1 MNRKIVQADRMK
13 EVYLSGIRKIVSRA
27 NELQKQGRDIIHF
40 DLGEPDF
47 DTPEYIK
54 KATINAIE
62 EGKVHYPP
70 IAGIEE
76 LKQSISRKLNNDNGL
91 NYTPEE
97 IIVTAGVAQGMF
109 ASILCFLNQGEEIL
123 IPDPGYLSYIYIPK
137 IAQGVVNTYTLK
149 EENNFQI
156 DFKEIEEKITEKT
169 KIIVLISPN
178 NPTGSI
184 LERETLE
191 KVAEIAQKNNMLVIS
206 DEIYEK
212 LIYDD
217 YKNYSIAALP
227 GMKER
232 TIILNGFS
240 KYYAMTGWRL
250 GYMAADKSL
259 IDPMVRFCFYNTTSA
274 NSFVQWGAITGL
286 EGDNTPSEEMRAEYQ
301 KRRDYLVE
309 NINKIDKLSC
319 LKPTGAFYVFVN
331 ISKTGM
337 DGEAFANLLLEKE
350 GIATVPGINFG
361 EQGKDFIRIS
371 YATSF
376 EDIVKAIPRIKKA
389 VEEL

>member
-1 MNRKIVQADRMK
+1 MNKKIVQADRMK
-13 EVYLSGIRKIVSRA
+13 DVYLSGIRKIVSRA

-54 KATINAIE
+54 KATITAME

-70 IAGIEE
+70 IAGIDE
-76 LKQSISRKLNNDNGL
+76 LKQSISKKLKIDNGL
-91 NYTPEE
+91 NYVPEE
-97 IIVTAGVAQGMF
+97 IIVTTGVAQGMF
-109 ASILCFLNQGEEIL
+109 ASILCFLNQGEEVL

-137 IAQGVVNTYTLK
+137 IAQGIIKTYTLK

-156 DFKEIEEKITEKT
+156 DIKEIEDKITEKT
-169 KIIVLISPN
+169 KMIILISPN
-178 NPTGSI
+178 NPTGSV
-184 LERETLE
+184 LEKETLE

-250 GYMAADKSL
+250 GYIAADKSL

-274 NSFVQWGAITGL
+274 NSFVQWGAFAGL
-286 EGDNTPSEEMRAEYQ
+286 EGNNTPSEEMRLEYQ

-319 LKPTGAFYVFVN
+319 LKPKGAFYVFVN
-331 ISKTGM
+331 VSKTGM
-337 DGEAFANLLLEKE
+337 DGEAFSNHLLEKE

-361 EQGKDFIRIS
+361 EQGRDFIRIS

-389 VEEL
+389 VDEL

>member
-137 IAQGVVNTYTLK
+137 IAQGIVNTYTLK

-156 DFKEIEEKITEKT
+156 DFEEIEEKITEKT
-169 KIIVLISPN
+169 KMIVLISPN